1 MSKKRWTEEELLE
14 NILKNGIVENVRG
27 FKLEKIKCLE
37 SLAKTAKDPRIRER
51 AKEEIAKLRASTE
64 FKENEIQK
72 KIEDLNTD
80 F

>member
-37 SLAKTAKDPRIRER
+37 SLAKTAKDPDVRKR
-51 AKEEIAKLRASTE
+51 AKEEIEKLRASPE
-64 FKENEIQK
+64 FKEHEIQK
-72 KIEDLNTD
+72 KIDDLNTD